1 MLFSNKHK
9 LSCPNICRRTSR
21 FKEAGVACLGVT
33 LEAYLVIE
41 RDAINIFTLLI
52 IYVIIFLTAC
62 FIGLRP
68 WRSYDFFSLIIA
80 T

>member
-1 MLFSNKHK
+1 
-9 LSCPNICRRTSR
+9 
-21 FKEAGVACLGVT
+21 VACLGVT
-33 LEAYLVIE
+33 LEAYLIIE

-52 IYVIIFLTAC
+52 IYVIIFLTAR

-68 WRSYDFFSLIIA
+68 WGSYDFFSLIIA

>member
-1 MLFSNKHK
+1 
-9 LSCPNICRRTSR
+9 
-21 FKEAGVACLGVT
+21 VACLGVT
-33 LEAYLVIE
+33 LEAYLIIE

-62 FIGLRP
+62 FVGLRP
-68 WRSYDFFSLIIA
+68 WRSYDFLSLIIA